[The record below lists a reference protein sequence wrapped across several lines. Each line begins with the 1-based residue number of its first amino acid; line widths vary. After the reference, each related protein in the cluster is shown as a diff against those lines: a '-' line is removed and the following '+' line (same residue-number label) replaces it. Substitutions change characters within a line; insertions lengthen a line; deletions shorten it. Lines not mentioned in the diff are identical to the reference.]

1 MPFMNTQKNALRM
14 LRAVVALL
22 LIAAYIAGLIAM
34 LTSNVQLGLILWV
47 VSTLGGIGMLYW
59 LRTAEKNREAQ
70 EKAAADQ
77 SEPEA

>member
-1 MPFMNTQKNALRM
+1 MNAQKNVLRTM
-14 LRAVVALL
+14 RAVVALL

-59 LRTAEKNREAQ
+59 LRTAEKNREAR
-70 EKAAADQ
+70 EKAAADRAD
-77 SEPEA
+77 PEA

>member
-47 VSTLGGIGMLYW
+47 VSSLGGIGMLYW
-59 LRTAEKNREAQ
+59 LRTAEKNREAR
-70 EKAAADQ
+70 EKAAADK

>member
-1 MPFMNTQKNALRM
+1 MNTQKNALRM

-22 LIAAYIAGLIAM
+22 LIAAYIAGLIAI

>member
-1 MPFMNTQKNALRM
+1 MNTQKNALRM

-47 VSTLGGIGMLYW
+47 VSTLGGIGLLYW
-59 LRTAEKNREAQ
+59 LKQAKKDADSDGEAGEK
-70 EKAAADQ
+70 
-77 SEPEA
+77 

>member
-1 MPFMNTQKNALRM
+1 MNAQKNALRT

>member
-1 MPFMNTQKNALRM
+1 MNAQKNVLRT

-59 LRTAEKNREAQ
+59 LHTLKKRSEATGENDPNGSDREG
-70 EKAAADQ
+70 
-77 SEPEA
+77 P

>member
-1 MPFMNTQKNALRM
+1 MNTQKNALRT

-47 VSTLGGIGMLYW
+47 VSTLGGIGLLYW
-59 LRTAEKNREAQ
+59 LHTTGKRGEGDGAGRQ
-70 EKAAADQ
+70 D
-77 SEPEA
+77 EPEAKDR

>member
-1 MPFMNTQKNALRM
+1 MNTQKNALRT

-22 LIAAYIAGLIAM
+22 LIAAYIAGLIAI

>member
-1 MPFMNTQKNALRM
+1 MNAQKNVLRT

-34 LTSNVQLGLILWV
+34 LTSNVQLALILWV

-59 LRTAEKNREAQ
+59 LRTAEKNREAR
-70 EKAAADQ
+70 EKAAADRAD
-77 SEPEA
+77 PEA

>member
-1 MPFMNTQKNALRM
+1 MNTQKNVLRT

-22 LIAAYIAGLIAM
+22 LIAAYIAGLIAI

-59 LRTAEKNREAQ
+59 LRTAEKNREAR

>member
-1 MPFMNTQKNALRM
+1 MPFMNTQKNALRT

>member
-1 MPFMNTQKNALRM
+1 MNTQKNALRT

>member
-1 MPFMNTQKNALRM
+1 MNTQKNALRT

-59 LRTAEKNREAQ
+59 LRTAEKNREAR
-70 EKAAADQ
+70 EKAAADK

>member
-1 MPFMNTQKNALRM
+1 MNTQKNALRTM
-14 LRAVVALL
+14 RAVVALL

-70 EKAAADQ
+70 EKAAADK

>member
-1 MPFMNTQKNALRM
+1 MNTQKNALRT

-59 LRTAEKNREAQ
+59 LRTAEKNREAR

>member
-1 MPFMNTQKNALRM
+1 MNAQKNVLRT
-14 LRAVVALL
+14 LRTVVALL

-59 LRTAEKNREAQ
+59 LRTAEKNREAR
-70 EKAAADQ
+70 EKAAADRAD
-77 SEPEA
+77 PEA

>member
-1 MPFMNTQKNALRM
+1 MNTQKNALRM

>member
-1 MPFMNTQKNALRM
+1 MNAQKNVLRT

-59 LRTAEKNREAQ
+59 LRTAEKNREAM
-70 EKAAADQ
+70 EKAAVDRAD
-77 SEPEA
+77 PEA

>member
-1 MPFMNTQKNALRM
+1 MNAQKNVLRT

-59 LRTAEKNREAQ
+59 LRTAEKNREAR
-70 EKAAADQ
+70 EKAAADRAD
-77 SEPEA
+77 PEA

>member
-1 MPFMNTQKNALRM
+1 MPFMSTQKNALRM

>member
-1 MPFMNTQKNALRM
+1 MPFMNTQKNALRI

-59 LRTAEKNREAQ
+59 LRTAEKNREAR
-70 EKAAADQ
+70 EKAAADRAD
-77 SEPEA
+77 PEA